1 MFESKEQYAKLH
13 FECLKNYIEEL
24 EHTND
29 KLVRNDLDRMNMII
43 GYVKAFEKSL
53 NEVPYE
59 CEIR

>member
-1 MFESKEQYAKLH
+1 MFESKEQYAELH

-43 GYVKAFEKSL
+43 GYVKAFAETIESL
-53 NEVPYE
+53 PYE
-59 CEIR
+59 CERR